1 MGCGDSGG
9 RGSQKQETHLQ
20 TWSISAVANLQI
32 IAVVK
37 AISAPTENERTVMG
51 MAEYIIEIANIVSI
65 VFVTYGIF
73 VLHKWKKVADKLDA
87 LMEEMKDD

>member
-1 MGCGDSGG
+1 MEGILGG
-9 RGSQKQETHLQ
+9 VQRKM
-20 TWSISAVANLQI
+20 
-32 IAVVK
+32 
-37 AISAPTENERTVMG
+37 ISAPAEKERTVTE
-51 MAEYIIEIANIVSI
+51 MAEYIMAIANIVSI

>member
-1 MGCGDSGG
+1 
-9 RGSQKQETHLQ
+9 
-20 TWSISAVANLQI
+20 
-32 IAVVK
+32 
-37 AISAPTENERTVMG
+37 
-51 MAEYIIEIANIVSI
+51 MAEYIRAIANIVSI

>member
-1 MGCGDSGG
+1 
-9 RGSQKQETHLQ
+9 
-20 TWSISAVANLQI
+20 
-32 IAVVK
+32 
-37 AISAPTENERTVMG
+37 
-51 MAEYIIEIANIVSI
+51 MAEYIKAIANIVSI